1 MTAAVSLSRSA
12 LALLLRLLNS
22 PTPGISGSVLH
33 DDFPSV
39 AAELLQGGF
48 LSPAGSMASLPHDD
62 TGFAELTWC
71 SESRGF
77 RYFSTGAGWVTVAAG
92 QVKRYLV
99 DTDQLM
105 EWLRRLFDIEARYQV
120 TTLHDS
126 VFWYL
131 GITRIGAYRV
141 NLYFVRRLELADN
154 LRSFLA
160 TLKQESGRTP
170 AIIVSASERIPPVLE
185 LPLDVALVPLQNL
198 LVRTGDHCS
207 LDHAAVLPLLRGCP
221 ADEVRDTG
229 IGLRFSTDYRQV
241 HWNGEAYKL
250 TKKQAAVVEAL
261 HREGGRAHKDL
272 LRAEA
277 ETNEELHRIMR
288 NKVDG
293 KWVPHPLWNRL
304 IKGEGNGY
312 YFFDQ

>member
-39 AAELLQGGF
+39 AAELLQDGF

-62 TGFAELTWC
+62 TGFVELTWC

-99 DTDQLM
+99 DTDQLL

-141 NLYFVRRLELADN
+141 NLYFVRCLEQADN

-185 LPLDVALVPLQNL
+185 LLLDVALAPLQNL
-198 LVRTGDHCS
+198 LARTGDHCS

-250 TKKQAAVVEAL
+250 TKKQAAVLEDL
-261 HREGGRAHKDL
+261 HREGGRAHKDML
-272 LRAEA
+272 QP
-277 ETNEELHRIMR
+277 NEEHQRMMQK
-288 NKVDG
+288 KVNG
-293 KWVPHPLWNRL
+293 KYEQHSLWNT
-304 IKGEGNGY
+304 
-312 YFFDQ
+312 